1 VNSGSWKLALI
12 NGREAAPQQALTNGK
27 QEDTFQV
34 LLAAL
39 LDKCNKSGKLKRGR
53 IYLSSILSSPSHL

>member
-34 LLAAL
+34 EAL
-39 LDKCNKSGKLKRGR
+39 LDKCNKPGKLKRGR